1 MFDVPTPIQRLR
13 ELRGQLFQPLR
24 HWAKQWIVRRL
35 GHALQMG
42 AAFLRAQLA
51 LQQAAGMHDDEPV
64 GDSAVAPG
72 SRSELLAQVW
82 AQNTTSTQRVSEQM
96 QRAEREY
103 PRIMRVAQTQ
113 HTVNVVL
120 RHQRLVLQRAAAA
133 GELEEADAARLIDG
147 INRRLKQIYL
157 EPMRKLGGSR
167 HAMLQDTRLDSPQR
181 RVSQRPML
189 AHQARARVG
198 TRERPIKAVTMELQE
213 ISPQVAVPLG

>member
-189 AHQARARVG
+189 AHQARARV
-198 TRERPIKAVTMELQE
+198 E
-213 ISPQVAVPLG
+213 IGRAHV